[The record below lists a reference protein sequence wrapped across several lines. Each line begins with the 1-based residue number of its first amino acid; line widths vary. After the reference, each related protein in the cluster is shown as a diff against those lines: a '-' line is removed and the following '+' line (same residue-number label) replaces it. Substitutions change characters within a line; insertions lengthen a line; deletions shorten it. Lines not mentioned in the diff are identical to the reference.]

1 MMSDEVFSPIATT
14 TTTTTTTTTKIIS
27 TANITSSLTSLLA
40 LC

>member
-1 MMSDEVFSPIATT
+1 MMSDEVFSPIAT